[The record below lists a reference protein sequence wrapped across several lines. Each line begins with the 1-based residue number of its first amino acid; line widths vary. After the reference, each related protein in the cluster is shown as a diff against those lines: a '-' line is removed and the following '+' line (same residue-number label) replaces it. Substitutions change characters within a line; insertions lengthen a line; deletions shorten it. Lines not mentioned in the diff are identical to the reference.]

1 MNNHDL
7 TLNMALVTM
16 YKLRIILHFPK
27 LTCWYSQSARL
38 ISIVAVHAVSLERA
52 GPFTALEDF
61 GVGHSQEEQNQ
72 QTPHDGIF
80 PCPNVSTTAAASLFI
95 AKNA

>member
-1 MNNHDL
+1 MLVL
-7 TLNMALVTM
+7 TVGKADSM
-16 YKLRIILHFPK
+16 
-27 LTCWYSQSARL
+27 
-38 ISIVAVHAVSLERA
+38 VAVHAISLERA

>member
-1 MNNHDL
+1 MLVL
-7 TLNMALVTM
+7 TVGKAD
-16 YKLRIILHFPK
+16 
-27 LTCWYSQSARL
+27 
-38 ISIVAVHAVSLERA
+38 SIVAVHAVSLERA

-80 PCPNVSTTAAASLFI
+80 LV
-95 AKNA
+95 